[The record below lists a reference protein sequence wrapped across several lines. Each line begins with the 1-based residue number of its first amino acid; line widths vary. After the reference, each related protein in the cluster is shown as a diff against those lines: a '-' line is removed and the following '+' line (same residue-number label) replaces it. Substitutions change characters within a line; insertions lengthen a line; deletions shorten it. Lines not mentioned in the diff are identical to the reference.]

1 MDNRW
6 QQIERIYHA
15 ARELDKDARAE
26 FLAKAC
32 AGDDDL
38 RREVESLLVQADQ
51 HESFLQ
57 SPAIEA
63 AAGFLQ
69 GNRAREG
76 GMSICRRP
84 DPRFPITAF
93 FTSWVAAL
101 AFL

>member
-1 MDNRW
+1 MDMDNRW

-57 SPAIEA
+57 SPPS
-63 AAGFLQ
+63 
-69 GNRAREG
+69 RW
-76 GMSICRRP
+76 RRGP
-84 DPRFPITAF
+84 
-93 FTSWVAAL
+93 
-101 AFL
+101 